1 MKIHSHILCFEYC
14 LYFKTCF
21 YCRIDQIILRWKS
34 GPGLFRSCITRSHFV
49 YWSIRFREEEKVND
63 AIKIIMARSRSRER
77 SRSRDRRHKSSKKS
91 RRSRR
96 SRSRSRS
103 RSRTPKRY
111 STSSRHYKSSRSH
124 YSSRRDR
131 RRGSSSDSDHSSSS
145 NSDRNSSEVRTIPL
159 TSATAAGIGNK
170 DIAVNSAAAKKK
182 ILEVE
187 RLAEIER
194 QK

>member
-1 MKIHSHILCFEYC
+1 M
-14 LYFKTCF
+14 
-21 YCRIDQIILRWKS
+21 
-34 GPGLFRSCITRSHFV
+34 GGL
-49 YWSIRFREEEKVND
+49 EKKKKVND

-145 NSDRNSSEVRTIPL
+145 NSDRNSSEIRTIPL

-194 QK
+194 QKRQKDAEQKSIEKKLTNVLR

>member
-1 MKIHSHILCFEYC
+1 MNIAYISKLAFIVELTKLFCVGNLVRVFSDLALQGAILC
-14 LYFKTCF
+14 
-21 YCRIDQIILRWKS
+21 IDRF
-34 GPGLFRSCITRSHFV
+34 GL
-49 YWSIRFREEEKVND
+49 EKKKKVND

-170 DIAVNSAAAKKK
+170 DIAVSSAAAKKK

>member
-1 MKIHSHILCFEYC
+1 M
-14 LYFKTCF
+14 
-21 YCRIDQIILRWKS
+21 
-34 GPGLFRSCITRSHFV
+34 G
-49 YWSIRFREEEKVND
+49 REEEKVND

-131 RRGSSSDSDHSSSS
+131 RRGSSS

-194 QK
+194 QKRQKDAEQKSIEEEANKR